1 MADEVTELEEVEAKL
16 LLWVTKH
23 DEVKT
28 VNYEL
33 EDKVKELRNIMNMQ
47 EDTIQDQIELMTQ
60 INDLED
66 DLKEQKFCYELAA
79 SRAKKYKAQLTIV
92 KEAVNL

>member
-1 MADEVTELEEVEAKL
+1 MADEVKELEEVEAKL

-33 EDKVKELRNIMNMQ
+33 EDNVKELRNIIKMQ

-66 DLKEQKFCYELAA
+66 DLKEQKFWYELAA

-92 KEAVNL
+92 KEAINL

>member
-23 DEVKT
+23 DKIKT

-33 EDKVKELRNIMNMQ
+33 EDKVKELRNIIKMQ

-66 DLKEQKFCYELAA
+66 DLKEQKFCYKLAA